1 MGAWLIMAVNGT
13 LFGMCCFVVAN
24 VVTEIGSEALEPMP
38 IAVASAPLEDDGETL
53 RASPSLILERNLF
66 GAQLVGDRQDVEIDT
81 AVPLAATKLPLKLL
95 GTAAANV
102 EERSRAAIE
111 DTKTRK
117 HMVVAVGDTLDGHLR
132 VRVKAIER
140 TRVILDNAGRTEELA
155 LDDKNA
161 LARSKVRPRRESK
174 RNRQDR
180 TADKKATLNDRLEKL
195 GGEEGIARVLSSAR
209 ITPKYVD
216 GEMAGMTVDAIKPDS
231 LFEKIGFQNG
241 DIITEV
247 NGIVIDRISA
257 TNAIFDEL
265 ATANEIDTAVLR
277 DGSAITLSADAE
289 QLMEQQ

>member
-38 IAVASAPLEDDGETL
+38 IAVASAPLEDDDETL

-66 GAQLVGDRQDVEIDT
+66 GAQLIGDRQEIEVATD
-81 AVPLAATKLPLKLL
+81 VPLATTKLPLKLL

-102 EERSRAAIE
+102 EDRSRAAIE
-111 DTKTRK
+111 DTKTKK
-117 HMVVAVGDTLDGHLR
+117 HMVVAVGDTVEGHLR

-140 TRVILDNAGRTEELA
+140 TRVILDNAGRPEELV
-155 LDDKNA
+155 LNEKDA
-161 LARSKVRPRRESK
+161 LARSAIRPRRDSK
-174 RNRQDR
+174 RNRRNQ
-180 TADKKATLNDRLEKL
+180 TAEKKPTLNDRLEKL

-209 ITPKYVD
+209 ITPKYIE
-216 GEMAGMTVDAIKPDS
+216 GEMAGMTVDSIKPDS
-231 LFEKIGFQNG
+231 LFEKIGFENG

-265 ATANEIDTAVLR
+265 ATADEIDTAVLR
-277 DGSAITLSADAE
+277 NGSAINLSADAE
-289 QLMEQQ
+289 QLMEQR